1 MSEWQPI
8 ETAPRDGTAIIV
20 ALRDFADGWIV
31 GEAYF
36 DATPEYISPLGGQ
49 KWWWANQGHT
59 DYYATSIDEGNHP
72 PTHWMPLPKPPV
84 DAALAQLE
92 EAR

>member
-1 MSEWQPI
+1 MAEWQDI
-8 ETAPRDGTAIIV
+8 ETAPKDGRPVLV

-36 DATPEYISPLGGQ
+36 NADDSGADPGGQ
-49 KWWWANQGHT
+49 KWWWANQGCS

-72 PTHWMPLPKPPV
+72 PTHWQPLPAPP
-84 DAALAQLE
+84 E
-92 EAR
+92 PSK